1 MTTSNEFRYAA
12 GMIYREN
19 QVSLEEGLNIYPV
32 PTHVAIIMDGNGRW
46 AKERGLGR
54 IAGHRAGT
62 DQIRRV
68 VESFAQYGVK
78 HLTLYAFS
86 TENWNRP
93 GEEVRGLMGILEGV
107 IRRETKALHKQGIRI
122 LHLGRLDRLSD
133 PLRKEI
139 CQALELTKNNTRMTL
154 SVAFD
159 YGGRAEIID
168 AVRSIIANG
177 LSPDELDE
185 ELFGSYLYSATL
197 PDPDLIVRTAGEQ
210 RLSNFLLW
218 QSAYSEYY
226 YTQAMWPDFDDQE
239 VRQALIAYSQRKRR
253 FGKVAPQG

>member
-1 MTTSNEFRYAA
+1 MTQ
-12 GMIYREN
+12 GEN
-19 QVSLEEGLNIYPV
+19 QSPSEKTIEICPV

-46 AKERGLGR
+46 AKERGLPR

-78 HLTLYAFS
+78 YLTLYAFS
-86 TENWNRP
+86 TENWDRP
-93 GEEVRGLMGILEGV
+93 NEEVQGLMGILEAV
-107 IRRETKALHKQGIRI
+107 IRRETAALHKKGIRI
-122 LHLGRLDRLSD
+122 LHLGRLDRLSSHVRQE
-133 PLRKEI
+133 L
-139 CQALELTKNNTRMTL
+139 CQALELTRDNTRITL

-159 YGGRAEIID
+159 YGGRSEILA
-168 AVRSIIANG
+168 AVRSVMADG
-177 LSPDELDE
+177 LLPEEIDEG
-185 ELFGSYLYSATL
+185 LFSRHLFSAGL
-197 PDPDLIVRTAGEQ
+197 PDPDLIIRTAGEQ

-239 VRQALIAYSQRKRR
+239 IRKALLAFSQRKRR
-253 FGKVAPQG
+253 FGNVVPQG